1 MQDDDVGLRV
11 NIPDEDSIVFDAQ
24 KDDDDTESVNFFL
37 LISTFFCIFN
47 VNCF

>member
-24 KDDDDTESVNFFL
+24 KDDDDTESVNFLL
-37 LISTFFCIFN
+37 LI
-47 VNCF
+47 